1 MPYEKKYYLKTQQYR
16 NEGIRSFRYLQY
28 TFNATSFV
36 EQFSN
41 KKFFFSKSFT
51 LVYNLIF
58 AWQLFHVITRPE
70 VSALKIILVAHGN
83 LNDQR

>member
-1 MPYEKKYYLKTQQYR
+1 MIYCIFIFSKNCVPYEKKYYLKTQQYR

-41 KKFFFSKSFT
+41 KKFFF
-51 LVYNLIF
+51 
-58 AWQLFHVITRPE
+58 Q
-70 VSALKIILVAHGN
+70 
-83 LNDQR
+83 